1 MCKTGTTDLSDVV
14 GARLELRDPYPL
26 VDAEEALPVHV
37 RTLVDP
43 AQIPDKVLDLIRR
56 I

>member
-37 RTLVDP
+37 CTLVDA
-43 AQIPDKVLDLIRR
+43 AQIPDKVFDLTRQI
-56 I
+56 

>member
-37 RTLVDP
+37 RTLVD
-43 AQIPDKVLDLIRR
+43 AA
-56 I
+56 